1 MNMKKRDLYYER
13 IPTKLLREDIRLLG
27 TFLGRVIK
35 DQEGD
40 KFFKLV
46 EKLRLISK
54 NSLFDKNKGKAFLKT
69 SNEIKKLNSLQTFKV
84 TRAFSHILNL
94 MNLAESLDASRK
106 LNEYDNPYFKNKNQN
121 LFVEDIIEALIKNKK
136 ISNNKIY
143 EQAKNLNIGIV
154 LTAHPTE
161 VKRRTLIQKYA
172 NLIDLLEQRHLYK
185 KYPSKI
191 TEIDRKLY
199 SEIAIIWKTDEL
211 KRSKPSPL
219 DEAKWGLAVIE
230 DSLWDTVPRVYK
242 RLNDI
247 FRKNLKK
254 DLPRDFNPIQF
265 GSWMGGD
272 RDGNPNV
279 TAEITK
285 KVILYSRWQAA
296 KLYEKE
302 LTKLIQNL
310 SMKECSP
317 KIRKVT
323 GKTFEPYRVYLRPI
337 RDKIRSTHQLIEDH
351 LTKKI
356 PLDKNKLLQDKNE
369 ILKPLREVRESL
381 NLNKGQ
387 HIGNADLLDLIRRV
401 RCFGVNLAK
410 LDIRQES
417 SRHDKLL
424 KEIFKKKYEINYSNL
439 KENNKINYLNN
450 LIKQKKYF
458 LDKLKITDKENKE
471 VWNTF
476 KQISKEPS
484 QCLGAYVI
492 SMTSKASDI
501 LSVYFLQ
508 KQANTK
514 HFLRVVPLFETLD
527 DLRNAKDIMENLF
540 KLSWY
545 KKLINNKQEIMI
557 GYSDSSK
564 DAGKLSASWH
574 QYKLQEEL
582 RDIAKKY
589 KIDLVFFHGRGGS
602 AGRGGGPIQA
612 TLKSQPSNTVNGKIR
627 ITDQGEVIQQKYG
640 YKPLAEYNLCSY
652 IGAVMDASLNPPP
665 KSKENW
671 RDLIEKMSEIS
682 TSAYRKNL
690 NQSEDFIRYFK
701 LVTPHKSLGKLAI
714 GSRPTKR
721 KNIDNIQSLRAIP
734 WVFAWTQ
741 IRLMLPGWLGTT
753 EALRYGSIKKFKN
766 TLTDMEKNWPFFIS
780 TMDILDMVK
789 SKVDPEIS
797 VVYENN
803 LADDSLKRIGKK
815 LRFQFKTLVKLHNKI
830 TPKEVIKERK
840 EFRKALFV
848 RNNYTDM
855 LNILQASIMNKL
867 NNKKNNKLDINFLN
881 DALMTSIAGIS
892 AAMKNTG

>member
-1 MNMKKRDLYYER
+1 MKKRDLYYER

-161 VKRRTLIQKYA
+161 VNRRTLIQKYA

-317 KIRKVT
+317 KIRKAT

-780 TMDILDMVK
+780 TMDILDMVI

>member
-1 MNMKKRDLYYER
+1 MKKRDLYYER

-35 DQEGD
+35 DQEGED
-40 KFFKLV
+40 FFNIV
-46 EKLRLISK
+46 EKLRLLSK
-54 NSLFDKNKGKAFLKT
+54 NTLLDKNKKKVFSKI
-69 SNEIKKLNSLQTFKV
+69 SKEIKRLNPQKTFKI
-84 TRAFSHILNL
+84 TRSFSHILNL

-106 LNEYDNPYFKNKNQN
+106 LNEYENPYFKNKNQN
-121 LFVEDIIEALIKNKK
+121 LFIEDIIKNLFKNKK

-172 NLIDLLEQRHLYK
+172 NLIKLTEERHLFK

-191 TEIDRKLY
+191 TEIDRKIY
-199 SEIAIIWKTDEL
+199 TEITIIWKTDEL

-230 DSLWDTVPRVYK
+230 DSLWDTIPKVYK

-254 DLPRDFNPIQF
+254 DLPRGFNPIQF

-279 TAEITK
+279 TSEVTK
-285 KVILYSRWQAA
+285 KVILFSRWQAA

-302 LTKLIQNL
+302 FTKLIQDL
-310 SMKECSP
+310 SMKECSTQ
-317 KIRKVT
+317 IQKVT

-337 RDKIRSTHQLIEDH
+337 RDKIRLTHQSIENH
-351 LTKKI
+351 LTKNV
-356 PLDKNKLLQDKNE
+356 PLINNRLLQDKNE
-369 ILKPLREVRESL
+369 ILQPLRIVRDSL
-381 NLNKGQ
+381 NLNRSQ
-387 HIGNADLLDLIRRV
+387 LIANSDLLDLIRRV
-401 RCFGVNLAK
+401 RCFGINLAK
-410 LDIRQES
+410 VDIRQES
-417 SRHDKLL
+417 SRHEKLVNFS
-424 KEIFKKKYEINYSNL
+424 INKKFN
-439 KENNKINYLNN
+439 INYLNLN
-450 LIKQKKYF
+450 ENKKLNLLNKLIKQKKYF
-458 LDKLKITDKENKE
+458 INRLIIRDKENKE

-476 KQISKEPS
+476 KQISKEPD
-484 QCLGAYVI
+484 QCLGAYII

-501 LSVYFLQ
+501 LSVYLLQ
-508 KQANTK
+508 KQAQTK
-514 HFLRVVPLFETLD
+514 NLLRVVPLFETLE
-527 DLRNAKDIMENLF
+527 DLKNAKDIMESLF

-545 KKLINNKQEIMI
+545 RKLINNKQEVMI

-582 RDIAKKY
+582 RNLAKKY

-612 TLKSQPSNTVNGKIR
+612 TLKSQPANTVNGKIR

-665 KSKENW
+665 KSKKKW
-671 RDLIEKMSEIS
+671 RDLIQKMSEIS

-701 LVTPHKSLGKLAI
+701 TVTPHKSLGKLAI

-721 KNIDNIQSLRAIP
+721 KNVDNIQSLRAIP

-741 IRLMLPGWLGTT
+741 IRLMLPAWLGTT
-753 EALRYGSIKKFKN
+753 EALRYGSIKKFSK
-766 TLTDMEKNWPFFIS
+766 TLTDMEKNWPYFVS
-780 TMDILDMVK
+780 TMDILDMVI

-797 VVYENN
+797 IIYENN
-803 LADDSLKRIGKK
+803 LADEALKRIGKK
-815 LRFQFKTLVKLHNKI
+815 LRFQFKALVKLHNKI
-830 TPKEVIKERK
+830 TPKEVFKERK
-840 EFRKALFV
+840 EFRKALFI
-848 RNNYTDM
+848 RNNYTEM
-855 LNILQASIMNKL
+855 LNILQANIMNKI
-867 NNKKNNKLDINFLN
+867 NNKKYKELDKKFLD

>member
-1 MNMKKRDLYYER
+1 MKKRDLYYER
-13 IPTKLLREDIRLLG
+13 IPTKLLREDIRFLG
-27 TFLGRVIK
+27 TFLGKVIK
-35 DQEGD
+35 DQEGEA
-40 KFFKLV
+40 FFKIV
-46 EKLRLISK
+46 ERLRLLSKNTLLDKQKSKVFLKISK
-54 NSLFDKNKGKAFLKT
+54 
-69 SNEIKKLNSLQTFKV
+69 EIKKLPPELTFKI
-84 TRAFSHILNL
+84 TRAFLHILNL

-106 LNEYDNPYFKNKNQN
+106 LNEHNNPYFKNKNQN
-121 LFVEDIIEALIKNKK
+121 LFIEDIIEGLFKNKS
-136 ISNNKIY
+136 ISNSKIY
-143 EQAKNLNIGIV
+143 EQAKNLDIGIV

-172 NLIDLLEQRHLYK
+172 NLIDLMEQRHLYK
-185 KYPSKI
+185 KYPSKVV
-191 TEIDRKLY
+191 EIDRKLY
-199 SEIAIIWKTDEL
+199 TEITIIWKTDEL

-219 DEAKWGLAVIE
+219 DEARWGLAVIE
-230 DSLWDTVPRVYK
+230 DSLWDTIPKVYK

-247 FRKNLKK
+247 FRKNLNK
-254 DLPRDFNPIQF
+254 DLPRGFNPIQF

-279 TAEITK
+279 TAQVTK
-285 KVILYSRWQAA
+285 KVILFSRWQAA

-302 LTKLIQNL
+302 LTKLIQDL
-310 SMKECSP
+310 SMKECSS
-317 KIRKVT
+317 KIKKVA

-337 RDKIRSTHQLIEDH
+337 RDKIRSTYQIIENH
-351 LTKKI
+351 LNNHE
-356 PLDKNKLLQDKNE
+356 PLKEDELLQDKNE
-369 ILKPLREVRESL
+369 ILKPLRDIRESL
-381 NLNKGQ
+381 NSNNSQ
-387 HIGNADLLDLIRRV
+387 HIANSDLLDLIRRV
-401 RCFGVNLAK
+401 RCFGISLAR

-417 SRHDKLL
+417 SRHEQLL
-424 KEIFKKKYEINYSNL
+424 NEILKKKSKINYSNL
-439 KENNKINYLNN
+439 NEQKKISLLNN

-458 LDKLKITDKENKE
+458 LDKLNIINKENKE
-471 VWNTF
+471 VWDTF
-476 KQISKEPS
+476 KQISKEPT

-508 KQANTK
+508 KQAQTK
-514 HFLRVVPLFETLD
+514 NLLRVVPLFETLD
-527 DLRNAKDIMENLF
+527 DLKNAKYVMENLF

-545 KKLINNKQEIMI
+545 RKLINHQQEVMI

-582 RDIAKKY
+582 RDLAKKY

-665 KSKENW
+665 RSKKNW
-671 RDLIEKMSEIS
+671 RNLIEKMSEIS

-701 LVTPHKSLGKLAI
+701 TVTPHKSLGKLAI

-721 KNIDNIQSLRAIP
+721 KNVDNIQSLRAIP

-741 IRLMLPGWLGTT
+741 IRLMLPAWLGTT
-753 EALRYGSIKKFKN
+753 EALRYGSIKKYSK
-766 TLTDMEKNWPFFIS
+766 TLTDMEKNWPYFVS
-780 TMDILDMVK
+780 TMDILDMVI

-797 VVYENN
+797 IIYENN
-803 LADDSLKRIGKK
+803 LADDALKRIGKK
-815 LRFQFKTLVKLHNKI
+815 LRFQFDALVKLHNKI

-840 EFRKALFV
+840 EFRKALFI
-848 RNNYTDM
+848 RNNYTEM
-855 LNILQASIMNKL
+855 LNILQANIMNKI
-867 NNKKNNKLDINFLN
+867 NNRKYKKQDKKFLN

>member
-1 MNMKKRDLYYER
+1 MKKRDLYYER

-35 DQEGD
+35 DQEGSA
-40 KFFKLV
+40 FFEIV
-46 EKLRLISK
+46 EKFRLLSK
-54 NSLFDKNKGKAFLKT
+54 NTLSDKNKSKIFSKI
-69 SNEIKKLNSLQTFKV
+69 SKEVKKLSPKNTFKL

-106 LNEYDNPYFKNKNQN
+106 LNEFENPYFKSKNQN
-121 LFVEDIIEALIKNKK
+121 LFIEDIIESLFKNKK
-136 ISNNKIY
+136 ISDKKIY
-143 EQAKNLNIGIV
+143 EQATKLDIGIV

-172 NLIDLLEQRHLYK
+172 NLIQIMEQRHLYK

-191 TEIDRKLY
+191 IELDRKLY

-211 KRSKPSPL
+211 KRTKPSPL
-219 DEAKWGLAVIE
+219 DEARWGLAVIE
-230 DSLWDTVPRVYK
+230 DSLWDTIPKVYK

-279 TAEITK
+279 TAEVTK
-285 KVILYSRWQAA
+285 KVILFSRWQAA

-302 LTKLIQNL
+302 LTKLIQDL
-310 SMKECSP
+310 SMEECST
-317 KIRKVT
+317 KIKRAT
-323 GKTFEPYRVYLRPI
+323 GNSYEPYRVYLRPI
-337 RDKIRSTHQLIEDH
+337 RDKVRLTHQLIENH
-351 LTKKI
+351 LNNNAHLDEKKLI
-356 PLDKNKLLQDKNE
+356 QNKNE
-369 ILKPLREVRESL
+369 ITLPLREVRKSL
-381 NLNKGQ
+381 KANRGEY
-387 HIGNADLLDLIRRV
+387 IANADLLDLMRRV
-401 RCFGVNLAK
+401 RCFGINLAR
-410 LDIRQES
+410 LDIRQEAD
-417 SRHDKLL
+417 RHEKLL
-424 KEIFKKKYEINYSNL
+424 NEIFKKKNIKYSSLTEIEKVKLLNKYI
-439 KENNKINYLNN
+439 KE
-450 LIKQKKYF
+450 KKYF
-458 LDKLKITDKENKE
+458 VDKIKIKDKENKE
-471 VWNTF
+471 VLNTF
-476 KQISKEPS
+476 KQLAKTPIE
-484 QCLGAYVI
+484 CLGAYVI
-492 SMTSKASDI
+492 SMTSTASDI

-508 KQANTK
+508 MQAQNK
-514 HFLRVVPLFETLD
+514 NLLRVVPLFETLD
-527 DLRNAKDIMENLF
+527 DLKNANSVMTNLF

-545 KKLINNKQEIMI
+545 RKMIKSKQEVMI

-582 RDIAKKY
+582 RSLAKKY

-602 AGRGGGPIQA
+602 PGRGGGPIQA
-612 TLKSQPSNTVNGKIR
+612 TLKSQPSGTVNGKIR

-652 IGAVMDASLNPPP
+652 IGSVMDASLNPPP
-665 KSKENW
+665 RSKSKW
-671 RDLIEKMSEIS
+671 RELIQKMSEIS
-682 TSAYRKNL
+682 TSSYRKYL

-701 LVTPHKSLGKLAI
+701 TVTPHKSLGKLAI

-721 KNIDNIQSLRAIP
+721 KNVDNIQSLRAIP

-741 IRLMLPGWLGTT
+741 IRLMLPAWLGTT
-753 EALRYGSIKKFKN
+753 EALRYGSIKKFKR
-766 TLTDMEKNWPFFIS
+766 TMTDMERNWPYFVS
-780 TMDILDMVK
+780 TMDILDMVI

-797 VVYENN
+797 VIYENN
-803 LADDSLKRIGKK
+803 LADASLKRIGKK
-815 LRFQFKTLVKLHNKI
+815 LRFQFEALVKLHNKI
-830 TPKEVIKERK
+830 TPKEVVKERK
-840 EFRKALFV
+840 EFRKALFI
-848 RNNYTDM
+848 RSNYTEM
-855 LNILQASIMNKL
+855 LNILQANVMNKL
-867 NNKKNNKLDINFLN
+867 TNKKYKNLDKKFLE

>member
-1 MNMKKRDLYYER
+1 MKKRDLYYER

-27 TFLGRVIK
+27 TFLGRVIR
-35 DQEGD
+35 DQEGLTFY
-40 KFFKLV
+40 KIV
-46 EKLRLISK
+46 ERLRLLSK
-54 NSLFDKNKGKAFLKT
+54 NTLLDKNKSKVFLKV
-69 SNEIKKLNSLQTFKV
+69 SKEVKKLKPKDIFRV
-84 TRAFSHILNL
+84 TRSFSHILNL

-106 LNEYDNPYFKNKNQN
+106 LNEYENPYFKNKNQN
-121 LFVEDIIEALIKNKK
+121 IFIEDIIKNLFKNRN

-143 EQAKNLNIGIV
+143 EQATKLDIGIV

-172 NLIDLLEQRHLYK
+172 NLIELMEQRHLYK

-191 TEIDRKLY
+191 LEIDRKIY
-199 SEIAIIWKTDEL
+199 TEITVIWKTDEL

-230 DSLWDTVPRVYK
+230 DSLWDTIPKVYK

-247 FRKNLKK
+247 FRKNLGK
-254 DLPRDFNPIQF
+254 DLPRGYNPIQF

-279 TAEITK
+279 TADVTK
-285 KVILYSRWQAA
+285 KVILFSRWQAA

-302 LTKLIQNL
+302 LTKLIQDL

-317 KIRKVT
+317 KIKKIA
-323 GKTFEPYRVYLRPI
+323 GNSFEPYRVYLRPI
-337 RDKIRSTHQLIEDH
+337 RDKIRLTYQLIEKH
-351 LTKKI
+351 LNNNKSLNEK
-356 PLDKNKLLQDKNE
+356 KLLKDKNE

-381 NLNKGQ
+381 NLNRGQ
-387 HIGNADLLDLIRRV
+387 HIANADLLDLIRRV
-401 RCFGVNLAK
+401 RCFGINLAR

-417 SRHDKLL
+417 SRHQKLISDVL
-424 KEIFKKKYEINYSNL
+424 NKKY
-439 KENNKINYLNN
+439 KINFSSLSESKKINLLNS

-458 LDKLKITDKENKE
+458 INNLKIKHKDNKE

-476 KQISKEPS
+476 KQISKEPE
-484 QCLGAYVI
+484 QCMGAYVI

-508 KQANTK
+508 KQAETK
-514 HFLRVVPLFETLD
+514 NLLRVVPLFETLD
-527 DLRNAKDIMENLF
+527 DLKNAKSVMENIF

-545 KKLINNKQEIMI
+545 RRLINHKQEVMI

-582 RDIAKKY
+582 RNLAKKY

-612 TLKSQPSNTVNGKIR
+612 TLKSQPANTVNGKIR

-665 KSKENW
+665 KSKKNW
-671 RDLIEKMSEIS
+671 RELIEKMSEIA

-701 LVTPHKSLGKLAI
+701 TVTPHKSLGKLAI

-721 KNIDNIQSLRAIP
+721 KNVDNIQSLRAIP

-741 IRLMLPGWLGTT
+741 IRLMLPAWLGTT
-753 EALRYGSIKKFKN
+753 EALRYGSIKKFSK
-766 TLTDMEKNWPFFIS
+766 TLTDMEKNWPYFVS
-780 TMDILDMVK
+780 TMDILDMVIT
-789 SKVDPEIS
+789 KVDPEIS
-797 VVYENN
+797 IIYENN
-803 LADDSLKRIGKK
+803 LADSALKRIGKK
-815 LRFQFKTLVKLHNKI
+815 LRFQFDALVKLHNKI
-830 TPKEVIKERK
+830 TPKEVFKERK
-840 EFRKALFV
+840 EFRKALFI
-848 RNNYTDM
+848 RNNYTET
-855 LNILQASIMNKL
+855 LNILQATIMNKIN
-867 NNKKNNKLDINFLN
+867 NNKYKKLDKKFLD

>member
-1 MNMKKRDLYYER
+1 MKKRDLYYER

-27 TFLGRVIK
+27 TFLGRVIR
-35 DQEGD
+35 DQEGLTFY
-40 KFFKLV
+40 KIV
-46 EKLRLISK
+46 ERLRLLSK
-54 NSLFDKNKGKAFLKT
+54 NTLLDKNKSKVFLKV
-69 SNEIKKLNSLQTFKV
+69 SKEVKKLKPKDIFRL
-84 TRAFSHILNL
+84 TRSFSHILNL

-106 LNEYDNPYFKNKNQN
+106 LNEYENPYFKNKNQN
-121 LFVEDIIEALIKNKK
+121 IFIEDIIKNLFKNRN

-143 EQAKNLNIGIV
+143 KQATKLDIGIV

-172 NLIDLLEQRHLYK
+172 NLIELMEQRHLYK

-191 TEIDRKLY
+191 LEIDRKIY
-199 SEIAIIWKTDEL
+199 TEITVIWKTDEL

-230 DSLWDTVPRVYK
+230 DSLWDTIPKVYK

-247 FRKNLKK
+247 FRKNLGK
-254 DLPRDFNPIQF
+254 DLPRGYNPIQF

-279 TAEITK
+279 TAEVTK
-285 KVILYSRWQAA
+285 KVILFSRWQAA

-302 LTKLIQNL
+302 LTKLIQDL

-317 KIRKVT
+317 KIKKIT
-323 GKTFEPYRVYLRPI
+323 GNSFEPYRVYLRPI
-337 RDKIRSTHQLIEDH
+337 RDKIRLTYQLIEKH
-351 LTKKI
+351 LNNNKSLNEK
-356 PLDKNKLLQDKNE
+356 KLLKDKNE

-381 NLNKGQ
+381 NLNRGQ
-387 HIGNADLLDLIRRV
+387 HIANADLLDLIRRV
-401 RCFGVNLAK
+401 RCFGINLAR

-417 SRHDKLL
+417 SRHQKLIADVL
-424 KEIFKKKYEINYSNL
+424 NKKY
-439 KENNKINYLNN
+439 KINFSSLSESKKINLLNL

-458 LDKLKITDKENKE
+458 INNLKIKHKDNKE

-476 KQISKEPS
+476 KQISKEPE
-484 QCLGAYVI
+484 QCMGAYVI

-508 KQANTK
+508 KQAETK
-514 HFLRVVPLFETLD
+514 NLLRVVPLFETLD
-527 DLRNAKDIMENLF
+527 DLKNAKSVMENIF

-545 KKLINNKQEIMI
+545 RRLINHKQEVMI

-582 RDIAKKY
+582 RNLAKKY

-612 TLKSQPSNTVNGKIR
+612 TLKSQPANTVNGKIR

-665 KSKENW
+665 KSKKNW
-671 RDLIEKMSEIS
+671 RVLIEKMSEIA

-701 LVTPHKSLGKLAI
+701 TVTPHKSLGKLAI
-714 GSRPTKR
+714 GSRPAKR
-721 KNIDNIQSLRAIP
+721 KNVDNIQSLRAIP

-741 IRLMLPGWLGTT
+741 IRLMLPAWLGTT
-753 EALRYGSIKKFKN
+753 EALRYGSIKKFSK
-766 TLTDMEKNWPFFIS
+766 TLTDMEKNWPYFVS
-780 TMDILDMVK
+780 TMDILDMVIT
-789 SKVDPEIS
+789 KVDPEIS
-797 VVYENN
+797 IIYENN
-803 LADDSLKRIGKK
+803 LADSALKRIGKK
-815 LRFQFKTLVKLHNKI
+815 LRFQFDALVKLHNKI
-830 TPKEVIKERK
+830 TPKEVFKERK
-840 EFRKALFV
+840 EFRKALFI
-848 RNNYTDM
+848 RNNYTET
-855 LNILQASIMNKL
+855 LNILQATIMNKIN
-867 NNKKNNKLDINFLN
+867 NNKYKELDKKFID

>member
-1 MNMKKRDLYYER
+1 MKKRDLYYER

-27 TFLGRVIK
+27 TFLGNVIK
-35 DQEGD
+35 DQEGV
-40 KFFKLV
+40 KFYEIV
-46 EKLRLISK
+46 EKLRLSSK
-54 NSLFDKNKGKAFLKT
+54 NTLFDKNKNKVFSKI
-69 SNEIKKLNSLQTFKV
+69 SKQVRKLGSKQTFKV

-121 LFVEDIIEALIKNKK
+121 LFIEDIIKGLFNDRK

-143 EQAKNLNIGIV
+143 EQASNLNIGIV

-172 NLIDLLEQRHLYK
+172 NLIELMEQRHLYK

-191 TEIDRKLY
+191 IEIDRKIY
-199 SEIAIIWKTDEL
+199 TEITVIWKTDEL

-230 DSLWDTVPRVYK
+230 DSLWDTIPKVYK

-254 DLPRDFNPIQF
+254 DLPRTFNPIQF

-279 TAEITK
+279 TAEVTK
-285 KVILYSRWQAA
+285 KVILFSRWQAA

-302 LTKLIQNL
+302 FTKLIQDL
-310 SMKECSP
+310 SMKECSSQI
-317 KIRKVT
+317 KRIT

-337 RDKIRSTHQLIEDH
+337 RDKIRLTYQSIENH
-351 LTKKI
+351 LTKNE
-356 PLDKNKLLQDKNE
+356 PLNISKLLQDKNE
-369 ILKPLREVRESL
+369 ILHPLRVVRESL
-381 NLNKGQ
+381 NSNRGQ
-387 HIGNADLLDLIRRV
+387 HIANSDLLDLLRRV
-401 RCFGVNLAK
+401 RCFGVNLARI
-410 LDIRQES
+410 DIRQES
-417 SRHDKLL
+417 IRHENLVTDS
-424 KEIFKKKYEINYSNL
+424 IKKKFKIDYSTLSENKKLNL
-439 KENNKINYLNN
+439 LNS

-458 LDKLKITDKENKE
+458 LDKLNIRDKENKE

-476 KQISKEPS
+476 KQISKEPQ

-508 KQANTK
+508 KQAK
-514 HFLRVVPLFETLD
+514 IIDLLRVVPLFETLD
-527 DLRNAKDIMENLF
+527 DLKNAKDIMESLF

-545 KKLINNKQEIMI
+545 RKLINNKQEVMI

-582 RDIAKKY
+582 RNLAKKY

-612 TLKSQPSNTVNGKIR
+612 TLKSQPANTVNGKIR

-652 IGAVMDASLNPPP
+652 IGAVMDATLNPPP
-665 KSKENW
+665 KSKNNW
-671 RDLIEKMSEIS
+671 RKLVEKMSEIS

-701 LVTPHKSLGKLAI
+701 TVTPHKSLGKLAI
-714 GSRPTKR
+714 GSRPSKR
-721 KNIDNIQSLRAIP
+721 KNVDNIQGLRAIP

-741 IRLMLPGWLGTT
+741 IRLMLPAWLGTT
-753 EALRYGSIKKFKN
+753 EALRYGSIKKFSK
-766 TLTDMEKNWPFFIS
+766 TLTDMERNWPYFVS
-780 TMDILDMVK
+780 TMDILDMVI

-797 VVYENN
+797 IIYENN
-803 LADDSLKRIGKK
+803 LADEGLKRIGKK
-815 LRFQFKTLVKLHNKI
+815 LRFQFDALVKLHNKI

-840 EFRKALFV
+840 EFRKALFI
-848 RNNYTDM
+848 RNNYTEM
-855 LNILQASIMNKL
+855 LNILQANIMNKIT
-867 NNKKNNKLDINFLN
+867 NKKYKKTDQKFLE

>member
-1 MNMKKRDLYYER
+1 MKKRDLYYER

-27 TFLGRVIK
+27 TFLGRVIR
-35 DQEGD
+35 DQEGLAFY
-40 KFFKLV
+40 KIV
-46 EKLRLISK
+46 ERLRLLSK
-54 NSLFDKNKGKAFLKT
+54 NTLLDKNKSKVFLKV
-69 SNEIKKLNSLQTFKV
+69 SKEVKKLKPKDIFRL
-84 TRAFSHILNL
+84 TRSFSHILNL

-106 LNEYDNPYFKNKNQN
+106 LNEYENPYFKNKNQN
-121 LFVEDIIEALIKNKK
+121 IFIEDIIKNLFKNRN

-143 EQAKNLNIGIV
+143 KQATKLDIGIV

-172 NLIDLLEQRHLYK
+172 NLIELMEQRHLYK

-191 TEIDRKLY
+191 LEIDRKIY
-199 SEIAIIWKTDEL
+199 TEITVIWKTDEL

-230 DSLWDTVPRVYK
+230 DSLWDTIPKVYK

-247 FRKNLKK
+247 FRKNLGK
-254 DLPRDFNPIQF
+254 DLPRGYNPIQF

-279 TAEITK
+279 TAEVTK
-285 KVILYSRWQAA
+285 KVILFSRWQAA

-302 LTKLIQNL
+302 LTKLIQDL

-317 KIRKVT
+317 KIKKIT
-323 GKTFEPYRVYLRPI
+323 GNSFEPYRVYLRPI
-337 RDKIRSTHQLIEDH
+337 RDKIRLTYQLIEKH
-351 LTKKI
+351 LNNNKSLNEK
-356 PLDKNKLLQDKNE
+356 KLLKDKNE

-381 NLNKGQ
+381 NLNRGQ
-387 HIGNADLLDLIRRV
+387 HIANADLLDLIRRV
-401 RCFGVNLAK
+401 RCFGINLAR

-417 SRHDKLL
+417 SRHQKLIADVL
-424 KEIFKKKYEINYSNL
+424 NKKY
-439 KENNKINYLNN
+439 KINFSSLSESKKINLLNL

-458 LDKLKITDKENKE
+458 INNLKIKHKDNKE

-476 KQISKEPS
+476 KQISKEPE
-484 QCLGAYVI
+484 QCMGAYVI

-508 KQANTK
+508 KQAETK
-514 HFLRVVPLFETLD
+514 NLLRVVPLFETLD
-527 DLRNAKDIMENLF
+527 DLKNAKSVMENIF

-545 KKLINNKQEIMI
+545 RRLINHKQEVMI

-582 RDIAKKY
+582 RNLAKKY

-612 TLKSQPSNTVNGKIR
+612 TLKSQPANTVNGKIR

-665 KSKENW
+665 KSKKNW
-671 RDLIEKMSEIS
+671 RELIEKMSEIA
-682 TSAYRKNL
+682 TSSYRKNL

-701 LVTPHKSLGKLAI
+701 TVTPHKSLGKLAI

-721 KNIDNIQSLRAIP
+721 KNVDNIQSLRAIP

-741 IRLMLPGWLGTT
+741 IRLMLPAWLGTT
-753 EALRYGSIKKFKN
+753 EALRYGSIKKFSK
-766 TLTDMEKNWPFFIS
+766 TLTDMEKNWPYFVS
-780 TMDILDMVK
+780 TMDILDMVIT
-789 SKVDPEIS
+789 KVDPEIS
-797 VVYENN
+797 IIYENN
-803 LADDSLKRIGKK
+803 LADSALKRIGKK
-815 LRFQFKTLVKLHNKI
+815 LRFQFDALVKLHNKI
-830 TPKEVIKERK
+830 TPKEVFKERK
-840 EFRKALFV
+840 EFRKALFI
-848 RNNYTDM
+848 RNNYTET
-855 LNILQASIMNKL
+855 LNILQATIMNKIN
-867 NNKKNNKLDINFLN
+867 NNKYKKLDKKFLD

>member
-1 MNMKKRDLYYER
+1 MKKRDLYYER

-27 TFLGRVIK
+27 TFLGRVIR
-35 DQEGD
+35 DQEGLTFY
-40 KFFKLV
+40 KIV
-46 EKLRLISK
+46 ERLRLLSK
-54 NSLFDKNKGKAFLKT
+54 NTLLDKNKSKVFLKV
-69 SNEIKKLNSLQTFKV
+69 SKEVKKLKPKDIFRV
-84 TRAFSHILNL
+84 TRSFSHILNL

-106 LNEYDNPYFKNKNQN
+106 LNEYENPYFKNKNQN
-121 LFVEDIIEALIKNKK
+121 IFIEDIIKNLFKDRN
-136 ISNNKIY
+136 ISNKKIY
-143 EQAKNLNIGIV
+143 EQATKLDIGIV

-172 NLIDLLEQRHLYK
+172 NLIELMEQRHLYK

-191 TEIDRKLY
+191 LEIDRKIY
-199 SEIAIIWKTDEL
+199 TEITVIWKTDEL

-230 DSLWDTVPRVYK
+230 DSLWDTIPKVYK

-247 FRKNLKK
+247 FRKNLGK
-254 DLPRDFNPIQF
+254 DLPRGYSPIQF

-279 TAEITK
+279 TADITK
-285 KVILYSRWQAA
+285 KVILFSRWQAA
-296 KLYEKE
+296 RLYEKE
-302 LTKLIQNL
+302 LTKLIQDL

-317 KIRKVT
+317 KIKKIT
-323 GKTFEPYRVYLRPI
+323 GNSFEPYRVYLRPI
-337 RDKIRSTHQLIEDH
+337 RDKIRLTYQLIEKH
-351 LTKKI
+351 LNNNESLNEK
-356 PLDKNKLLQDKNE
+356 KLLKDKNE

-381 NLNKGQ
+381 NLNRGQ
-387 HIGNADLLDLIRRV
+387 HIANADLLDLIRRV
-401 RCFGVNLAK
+401 RCFGINLAR

-417 SRHDKLL
+417 SRHQKLIADVL
-424 KEIFKKKYEINYSNL
+424 DKKY
-439 KENNKINYLNN
+439 KINFSSLSESKKINLLNL

-458 LDKLKITDKENKE
+458 INNLKIKHKDNKE

-476 KQISKEPS
+476 KQISKEPE
-484 QCLGAYVI
+484 QCMGAYVI

-508 KQANTK
+508 KQAETK
-514 HFLRVVPLFETLD
+514 NLLRVVPLFETLD
-527 DLRNAKDIMENLF
+527 DLKNAKSVMENIF

-545 KKLINNKQEIMI
+545 RKLINHKQEVMI

-582 RDIAKKY
+582 RNLAKKY

-612 TLKSQPSNTVNGKIR
+612 TLKSQPANTVNGKIR

-665 KSKENW
+665 KSKKNW
-671 RDLIEKMSEIS
+671 RELIEKMSEIA

-690 NQSEDFIRYFK
+690 NQSKDFIRYFK
-701 LVTPHKSLGKLAI
+701 TVTPHKSLGKLAI

-721 KNIDNIQSLRAIP
+721 KNVDNIQSLRAIP

-741 IRLMLPGWLGTT
+741 IRLMLPAWLGTT
-753 EALRYGSIKKFKN
+753 EALRYGSIKKFSK
-766 TLTDMEKNWPFFIS
+766 TLTDMEKNWPYFVS
-780 TMDILDMVK
+780 TMDILDMVIT
-789 SKVDPEIS
+789 KVDPEIS
-797 VVYENN
+797 IIYENN
-803 LADDSLKRIGKK
+803 LADSALKRIGKK
-815 LRFQFKTLVKLHNKI
+815 LRFQFDALVKLHNKI
-830 TPKEVIKERK
+830 TPKEVFKERK
-840 EFRKALFV
+840 EFRKALFI
-848 RNNYTDM
+848 RNNYTET
-855 LNILQASIMNKL
+855 LNILQANIMNKIN
-867 NNKKNNKLDINFLN
+867 NNKYKKLDKKFLD

>member
-1 MNMKKRDLYYER
+1 MKKRDLYYER

-27 TFLGRVIK
+27 TFLGKVIK
-35 DQEGD
+35 DQEGSS
-40 KFFKLV
+40 FFEIV
-46 EKLRLISK
+46 EKFRLLSK
-54 NSLFDKNKGKAFLKT
+54 NTLSDKNKSRIFSKISK
-69 SNEIKKLNSLQTFKV
+69 EVKKLSPKNTFKL

-106 LNEYDNPYFKNKNQN
+106 LNEFENPYFKSKSQN
-121 LFVEDIIEALIKNKK
+121 LFIEDIIESLFKNKK
-136 ISNNKIY
+136 IPDKKIY
-143 EQAKNLNIGIV
+143 EQATKLDIGIV

-172 NLIDLLEQRHLYK
+172 NLIEVMEQRHLYK

-191 TEIDRKLY
+191 IELDRKLY

-211 KRSKPSPL
+211 KRTKPSPL
-219 DEAKWGLAVIE
+219 DEARWGLAVIE
-230 DSLWDTVPRVYK
+230 DSLWDTIPKVYK

-279 TAEITK
+279 TAEVTK
-285 KVILYSRWQAA
+285 KVILFSRWQAA

-302 LTKLIQNL
+302 LTKLIQDL

-317 KIRKVT
+317 KIKRST
-323 GKTFEPYRVYLRPI
+323 GNSYEPYRVYLRPI
-337 RDKIRSTHQLIEDH
+337 RDKVRLTHQLIENH
-351 LTKKI
+351 LNNNTVLNEKKLI
-356 PLDKNKLLQDKNE
+356 QNKNE
-369 ILKPLREVRESL
+369 ITLPLREVRNSL
-381 NLNKGQ
+381 KVNRGE
-387 HIGNADLLDLIRRV
+387 HIANADLLDLIRRV
-401 RCFGVNLAK
+401 RCFGINLAR
-410 LDIRQES
+410 LDIRQEAD
-417 SRHDKLL
+417 RHEKLL
-424 KEIFKKKYEINYSNL
+424 NEIFKKKKNIKFSSLTEIEKIKLLNKSM
-439 KENNKINYLNN
+439 KEKKLFVDKIK
-450 LIKQKKYF
+450 IKN
-458 LDKLKITDKENKE
+458 KENKE

-476 KQISKEPS
+476 KQIAKTPIE
-484 QCLGAYVI
+484 CLGAYVI

-508 KQANTK
+508 QQANMQI
-514 HFLRVVPLFETLD
+514 LIRVVPLFETLD
-527 DLRNAKDIMENLF
+527 DLKNANSVMTNLF
-540 KLSWY
+540 KLLWY
-545 KKLINNKQEIMI
+545 RKMINSKQEVMI

-582 RDIAKKY
+582 RSLAKKY
-589 KIDLVFFHGRGGS
+589 NIDLVFFHGRGGS
-602 AGRGGGPIQA
+602 PGRGGGPIQA
-612 TLKSQPSNTVNGKIR
+612 TLKSQPSGTVNGKIR

-652 IGAVMDASLNPPP
+652 IGSVMDASLNPPP
-665 KSKENW
+665 RSKTNW
-671 RDLIEKMSEIS
+671 RELIQRMSEIS
-682 TSAYRKNL
+682 TSSYRKYL

-701 LVTPHKSLGKLAI
+701 TVTPHKSLGKLAI

-721 KNIDNIQSLRAIP
+721 KNVDNIQSLRAIP

-741 IRLMLPGWLGTT
+741 IRLMLPAWLGTT
-753 EALRYGSIKKFKN
+753 EALRYGSIKKFKR
-766 TLTDMEKNWPFFIS
+766 TMTDMEKNWPYFVS
-780 TMDILDMVK
+780 TMDILDMVI

-797 VVYENN
+797 VIYENN
-803 LADDSLKRIGKK
+803 LADASLKRIGKK
-815 LRFQFKTLVKLHNKI
+815 LRFQFEALVKLHNKI

-840 EFRKALFV
+840 EFRKALFI
-848 RNNYTDM
+848 RNNYTEM
-855 LNILQASIMNKL
+855 LNILQANVMNKL
-867 NNKKNNKLDINFLN
+867 TNKKYKNLDKKFLE

>member
-1 MNMKKRDLYYER
+1 MKKRDLYYER

-35 DQEGD
+35 DQEGPA
-40 KFFKLV
+40 FFKIV
-46 EKLRLISK
+46 ERLRLLSK
-54 NSLFDKNKGKAFLKT
+54 NTLLDKNKSKVFLKI
-69 SNEIKKLNSLQTFKV
+69 SKEVKKLSPEKTFKI

-106 LNEYDNPYFKNKNQN
+106 LNEYENPFFKSKNQN
-121 LFVEDIIEALIKNKK
+121 LFIEDIIEGLFKNKD

-143 EQAKNLNIGIV
+143 DLATKLDIGIV

-172 NLIDLLEQRHLYK
+172 NLISIMEQRHLYK

-191 TEIDRKLY
+191 IELDRKLY

-211 KRSKPSPL
+211 KRIKPSPL
-219 DEAKWGLAVIE
+219 DEARWGLAVIE
-230 DSLWDTVPRVYK
+230 DSLWDTIPKVYK

-247 FRKNLKK
+247 FRKNLNK
-254 DLPRDFNPIQF
+254 DLPRNFNPIQF

-279 TAEITK
+279 TAEVTK
-285 KVILYSRWQAA
+285 KVILFSRWQAA

-302 LTKLIQNL
+302 LTQLIQDL
-310 SMKECSP
+310 SMEKCSP
-317 KIRKVT
+317 AISRVT
-323 GKTFEPYRVYLRPI
+323 GKSFEPYRVYLRPL
-337 RDKIRSTHQLIEDH
+337 RDKVRNTHQLIEAH
-351 LTKKI
+351 INHNK
-356 PLDKNKLLQDKNE
+356 PLDEKKLLQNKYE
-369 ILKPLREVRESL
+369 IINPLREVRSSL
-381 NLNKGQ
+381 NQNKGQ
-387 HIGNADLLDLIRRV
+387 HIANADLLDLIRRV
-401 RCFGVNLAK
+401 RCFGINLAR

-417 SRHDKLL
+417 DRHEKLL
-424 KEIFKKKYEINYSNL
+424 NEIFKKKY
-439 KENNKINYLNN
+439 KINFSSLSEVEKIKLLNKN
-450 LIKQKKYF
+450 IKQGKSF
-458 LDKLKITDKENKE
+458 VDKINIRDKENKE

-476 KQISKEPS
+476 KQIAKEPE

-492 SMTSKASDI
+492 SMTSTASDI

-508 KQANTK
+508 MQAQTK
-514 HFLRVVPLFETLD
+514 NLLRVVPLFETLD
-527 DLRNAKDIMENLF
+527 DLKNANEVMTNLF
-540 KLSWY
+540 KLPWY
-545 KKLINNKQEIMI
+545 RKIINSKQEVMI

-574 QYKLQEEL
+574 QYKLQEQL
-582 RDIAKKY
+582 RNLAKKY

-602 AGRGGGPIQA
+602 PGRGGGPIQA
-612 TLKSQPSNTVNGKIR
+612 TLKSQPSGTVNGKIR

-652 IGAVMDASLNPPP
+652 IGAVMDATLNPPP
-665 KSKENW
+665 RSKTNW
-671 RDLIEKMSEIS
+671 RELIQKMSEIS
-682 TSAYRKNL
+682 TSSYRKYL

-701 LVTPHKSLGKLAI
+701 TVTPHKSLGKLAI

-721 KNIDNIQSLRAIP
+721 KNVDNIQSLRAIP

-741 IRLMLPGWLGTT
+741 IRLMLPAWLGTT
-753 EALRYGSIKKFKN
+753 EALRYGSIKKFKR
-766 TLTDMEKNWPFFIS
+766 TMTDMERNWPYFVS
-780 TMDILDMVK
+780 TMDILDMVI

-797 VVYENN
+797 VIYENN
-803 LADDSLKRIGKK
+803 LADTSLKRIGKK
-815 LRFQFKTLVKLHNKI
+815 LRFQFEALVKLHNKI
-830 TPKEVIKERK
+830 TPKEVVKERK
-840 EFRKALFV
+840 EFRKSLFI
-848 RNNYTDM
+848 RNNYTEM
-855 LNILQASIMNKL
+855 LNILQANVMNKL
-867 NNKKNNKLDINFLN
+867 TNKKYKNLDKKFLE

>member
-1 MNMKKRDLYYER
+1 MKKRDLYYER

-35 DQEGD
+35 DQEGPA
-40 KFFKLV
+40 FFEIV
-46 EKLRLISK
+46 ERLRLLSK
-54 NSLFDKNKGKAFLKT
+54 NTLLDKNKSKVFSKI
-69 SNEIKKLNSLQTFKV
+69 SKEVKKLSPEKTFKI

-106 LNEYDNPYFKNKNQN
+106 LNEYENPYFKSKNQN
-121 LFVEDIIEALIKNKK
+121 LFIEDIIEGLFKNKN

-143 EQAKNLNIGIV
+143 DLATKLDIGIV

-172 NLIDLLEQRHLYK
+172 NLISIMEQRHLYK

-191 TEIDRKLY
+191 IELDRKLY

-211 KRSKPSPL
+211 KRTKPSPL

-230 DSLWDTVPRVYK
+230 DSLWDTIPKVYK

-247 FRKNLKK
+247 FRKNLNK
-254 DLPRDFNPIQF
+254 DLPRNFNPIQF

-279 TAEITK
+279 TSEVTK
-285 KVILYSRWQAA
+285 KVILFSRWQAA

-302 LTKLIQNL
+302 LTQLIQDL
-310 SMKECSP
+310 SMEECSP
-317 KIRKVT
+317 AISRVT
-323 GKTFEPYRVYLRPI
+323 GKSFEPYRVYLRPL
-337 RDKIRSTHQLIEDH
+337 RDKVRSTHQLIEAH
-351 LTKKI
+351 INFNK
-356 PLDKNKLLQDKNE
+356 PLDEKKLLQDKYE
-369 ILKPLREVRESL
+369 IINPLREVRSSL
-381 NLNKGQ
+381 NQNKGQ
-387 HIGNADLLDLIRRV
+387 HIANADLLDLIRRV
-401 RCFGVNLAK
+401 RCFGINLAR

-417 SRHDKLL
+417 DRHEKLL
-424 KEIFKKKYEINYSNL
+424 NEIFKKK
-439 KENNKINYLNN
+439 NKINYSSLSEGEKIKLLNKN
-450 LIKQKKYF
+450 IKQGKSF
-458 LDKLKITDKENKE
+458 VDKINIRDKENKE

-476 KQISKEPS
+476 KQISKEPT

-492 SMTSKASDI
+492 SMTSTASDI

-508 KQANTK
+508 KQAQTK
-514 HFLRVVPLFETLD
+514 NLLRVVPLFETLD
-527 DLRNAKDIMENLF
+527 DLKNANSVMTNLF

-545 KKLINNKQEIMI
+545 RKMIKSKQEVMI

-582 RDIAKKY
+582 RNLAKKY

-602 AGRGGGPIQA
+602 PGRGGGPIQA
-612 TLKSQPSNTVNGKIR
+612 TLKSQPSGTVNGKIR

-665 KSKENW
+665 RSKTNW
-671 RDLIEKMSEIS
+671 RELIQKMSEIS
-682 TSAYRKNL
+682 TSSYRKYL

-701 LVTPHKSLGKLAI
+701 TVTPHKSLGKLAI

-721 KNIDNIQSLRAIP
+721 KNVDNIQSLRAIP

-741 IRLMLPGWLGTT
+741 IRLMLPAWLGTT
-753 EALRYGSIKKFKN
+753 EALRYGSIKKFKK
-766 TLTDMEKNWPFFIS
+766 TMTDMERNWPYFVS
-780 TMDILDMVK
+780 TMDILDMVI

-797 VVYENN
+797 VIYENN
-803 LADDSLKRIGKK
+803 LADASLKRIGKK
-815 LRFQFKTLVKLHNKI
+815 LRFQFEALVKLHNKI
-830 TPKEVIKERK
+830 TPKEVVKERK
-840 EFRKALFV
+840 EFRKALFI
-848 RNNYTDM
+848 RNNYTEM
-855 LNILQASIMNKL
+855 LNILQANVMNKL
-867 NNKKNNKLDINFLN
+867 TNKKYKNLDKKFLE

>member
-1 MNMKKRDLYYER
+1 MKKRDLYYER

-35 DQEGD
+35 DQEG
-40 KFFKLV
+40 KVFFKIV
-46 EKLRLISK
+46 EKLRLLSK
-54 NSLFDKNKGKAFLKT
+54 NTLLDKNKSKAFLKI
-69 SNEIKKLNSLQTFKV
+69 SKEIKKLPPEKIFKI

-106 LNEYDNPYFKNKNQN
+106 LNEYENPYFKSKNQN
-121 LFVEDIIEALIKNKK
+121 LFIEDIVEALFKNKN

-143 EQAKNLNIGIV
+143 DLATKLNIGIV

-172 NLIDLLEQRHLYK
+172 NLITIMEQRHLYK

-191 TEIDRKLY
+191 TELDRKLY
-199 SEIAIIWKTDEL
+199 SEISIIWKTDEI
-211 KRSKPSPL
+211 KRTKPSPL
-219 DEAKWGLAVIE
+219 DEARWGLAVIE
-230 DSLWDTVPRVYK
+230 DSLWDTIPKVYT

-247 FRKNLKK
+247 FKKNLNKN
-254 DLPRDFNPIQF
+254 LPRNFNPIQF

-279 TAEITK
+279 TAEVTK
-285 KVILYSRWQAA
+285 KVILFSRWQAA

-302 LTKLIQNL
+302 LTQLIQDL
-310 SMKECSP
+310 SMEECSSA
-317 KIRKVT
+317 IRRVT
-323 GKTFEPYRVYLRPI
+323 GKSFEPYRVYLRPL
-337 RDKIRSTHQLIEDH
+337 RDKVRNTYQLIEAH
-351 LTKKI
+351 INFKK
-356 PLDKNKLLQDKNE
+356 PLDEKKLLQNKYE
-369 ILKPLREVRESL
+369 IINPLREVRRSL
-381 NLNKGQ
+381 NINKGQ
-387 HIGNADLLDLIRRV
+387 HIANAGLLDLIRRV
-401 RCFGVNLAK
+401 RCFGINLAR

-417 SRHDKLL
+417 DRHEKLL
-424 KEIFKKKYEINYSNL
+424 NEIFKKKIKINYSSL
-439 KENNKINYLNN
+439 SEDEKIKLLNKSINQRKFF
-450 LIKQKKYF
+450 I
-458 LDKLKITDKENKE
+458 DKIIIRDKENKE

-476 KQISKEPS
+476 KLIAKEPE

-508 KQANTK
+508 IQAQNDNL
-514 HFLRVVPLFETLD
+514 LRVVPLFETLD
-527 DLRNAKDIMENLF
+527 DLKNAKRVMENLF
-540 KLSWY
+540 KLNWY
-545 KKLINNKQEIMI
+545 RKMIKSKQEVMI

-564 DAGKLSASWH
+564 DAGKLSSSWH
-574 QYKLQEEL
+574 QYKLQEDL
-582 RDIAKKY
+582 RNLAKKY
-589 KIDLVFFHGRGGS
+589 NIDLVFFHGRGGS
-602 AGRGGGPIQA
+602 PGRGGGPIQA
-612 TLKSQPSNTVNGKIR
+612 TLKSQPSGTVNGKIR

-665 KSKENW
+665 KSKASW
-671 RDLIEKMSEIS
+671 RDLIQRMSEIS
-682 TSAYRKNL
+682 TSSYRKYL

-701 LVTPHKSLGKLAI
+701 TVTPHKSLGKLAI

-721 KNIDNIQSLRAIP
+721 KNIDNIQGLRAIP

-741 IRLMLPGWLGTT
+741 IRLMLPAWLGTT
-753 EALRYGSIKKFKN
+753 EALRYGSIKKFKR
-766 TLTDMEKNWPFFIS
+766 TIIDMERNWPYFVS
-780 TMDILDMVK
+780 TMDILDMVI

-797 VVYENN
+797 IIYENN

-815 LRFQFKTLVKLHNKI
+815 LRFQFKALVKLHNKI
-830 TPKEVIKERK
+830 TPKEVVKERK
-840 EFRKALFV
+840 EFRKSLFI
-848 RNNYTDM
+848 RNNYTEM
-855 LNILQASIMNKL
+855 LNILQANVMKKL
-867 NNKKNNKLDINFLN
+867 TNKKYKNLDKKFLE

>member
-1 MNMKKRDLYYER
+1 MKKRDLYYER

-27 TFLGRVIK
+27 TFLGRVIR
-35 DQEGD
+35 DQEGLTFY
-40 KFFKLV
+40 KIV
-46 EKLRLISK
+46 ERLRLLSK
-54 NSLFDKNKGKAFLKT
+54 NTLLDKNKSKVFLKV
-69 SNEIKKLNSLQTFKV
+69 SKEVKKLKPKDIFRV
-84 TRAFSHILNL
+84 TRSFSHILNL

-106 LNEYDNPYFKNKNQN
+106 LNEYENPYFKNKNQN
-121 LFVEDIIEALIKNKK
+121 IFIEDIIKNLFKNRN

-143 EQAKNLNIGIV
+143 KQATKLDIGIV

-172 NLIDLLEQRHLYK
+172 NLIELMEQRHLYK

-191 TEIDRKLY
+191 LEIDRKIY
-199 SEIAIIWKTDEL
+199 TEITVIWKTDEL

-230 DSLWDTVPRVYK
+230 DSLWDTIPKVYK

-247 FRKNLKK
+247 FRKNLGK
-254 DLPRDFNPIQF
+254 DLPRGYNPIQF

-279 TAEITK
+279 TADVTK
-285 KVILYSRWQAA
+285 KVILFSRWQAA

-302 LTKLIQNL
+302 LTKLIQDL

-317 KIRKVT
+317 KIKKIT
-323 GKTFEPYRVYLRPI
+323 GNSFEPYRVYLRPI
-337 RDKIRSTHQLIEDH
+337 RDKIRLTYQLIEKH
-351 LTKKI
+351 LNNNKSLNEK
-356 PLDKNKLLQDKNE
+356 KLLTDKNE

-381 NLNKGQ
+381 NLNRGQ
-387 HIGNADLLDLIRRV
+387 HIANADLLDLIRRV
-401 RCFGVNLAK
+401 RCFGINLAR

-417 SRHDKLL
+417 SRHQKLISDVL
-424 KEIFKKKYEINYSNL
+424 NKKY
-439 KENNKINYLNN
+439 KINFSSLSESKKINLLNS

-458 LDKLKITDKENKE
+458 INNLKIKHKDNKE

-476 KQISKEPS
+476 KQISKEPE
-484 QCLGAYVI
+484 QCMGAYVI

-508 KQANTK
+508 KQAETK
-514 HFLRVVPLFETLD
+514 NLLRVVPLFETLD
-527 DLRNAKDIMENLF
+527 DLKNAKSVMENIF

-545 KKLINNKQEIMI
+545 RRLINHKQEVMI

-582 RDIAKKY
+582 RNLAKKY

-612 TLKSQPSNTVNGKIR
+612 TLKSQPANTVNGKIR

-665 KSKENW
+665 KSKKNW
-671 RDLIEKMSEIS
+671 RELIEKMSEIA

-701 LVTPHKSLGKLAI
+701 TVTPHKSLGKLAI
-714 GSRPTKR
+714 GSRPAKR
-721 KNIDNIQSLRAIP
+721 KNVDNIQSLRAIP

-741 IRLMLPGWLGTT
+741 IRLMLPAWLGTT
-753 EALRYGSIKKFKN
+753 EALRYGSIKKFSK
-766 TLTDMEKNWPFFIS
+766 TLTDMEKNWPYFVS
-780 TMDILDMVK
+780 TMDILDMVIT
-789 SKVDPEIS
+789 KVDPEIS
-797 VVYENN
+797 IIYENN
-803 LADDSLKRIGKK
+803 LADSALKRIGKK
-815 LRFQFKTLVKLHNKI
+815 LRFQFDALVKLHNKI
-830 TPKEVIKERK
+830 TPKEVFKERK
-840 EFRKALFV
+840 EFRKALFI
-848 RNNYTDM
+848 RNNYTET
-855 LNILQASIMNKL
+855 LNILQATIMNKIN
-867 NNKKNNKLDINFLN
+867 NNKYKKLDKKFLD